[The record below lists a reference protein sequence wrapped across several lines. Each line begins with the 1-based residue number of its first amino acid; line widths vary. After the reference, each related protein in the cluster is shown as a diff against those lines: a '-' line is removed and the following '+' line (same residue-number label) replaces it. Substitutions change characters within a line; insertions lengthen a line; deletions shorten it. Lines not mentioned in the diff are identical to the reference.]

1 MIPRIERPVER
12 FVKRIDYETFCASE
26 NVIAVVLL
34 QKLLEG
40 FMYMSGLVW
49 SGLVKIV
56 ALSFVDVNSIL
67 HEL

>member
-1 MIPRIERPVER
+1 M
-12 FVKRIDYETFCASE
+12 FYEKTFCASE